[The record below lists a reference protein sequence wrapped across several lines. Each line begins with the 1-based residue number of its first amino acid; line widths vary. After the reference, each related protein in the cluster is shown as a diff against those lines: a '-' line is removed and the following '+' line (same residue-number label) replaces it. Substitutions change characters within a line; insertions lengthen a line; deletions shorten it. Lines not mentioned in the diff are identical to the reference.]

1 MADRQ
6 EFNILVSLGVSFYRS
21 PFLNTHFA
29 RLAQLGSMCPIHD
42 AEQFGR
48 ELLRA
53 DAWLGWGWPEPSREM
68 LEYAPRL
75 RWSGHLNLTLE
86 GAMSLLDRGVAV
98 SEARH
103 CWSPA
108 VAEMALGLILAGLRK
123 TSDYHAGMRRGDEV
137 WPFNDFPAQ
146 LDPREREL
154 TGRPVGI
161 VGFGGIGRRLAELLG
176 PFRTPLYVHDPFVH
190 AEIIGLYGATR
201 MSLMDL
207 IRASDVVVL
216 CAADTHD
223 ARHLMGRDEIEALRR
238 DAVLV
243 NVGRAWLVD
252 TPALVDRL
260 KRGDVV
266 AMLDVFDIEPLE
278 QGSLLRT
285 LPNAY
290 LTPHRAGG
298 LVESVQRGLDMLIL
312 DLEAYLGGMPM
323 RYGLDKESAKKALG
337 GK

>member
-1 MADRQ
+1 MAEKS
-6 EFNILVSLGVSFYRS
+6 EFNILVSLGGSFYRS
-21 PFLNTHFA
+21 NFLKPHFA
-29 RLAQLGSMCPIHD
+29 RLAQLGNVCPIHD

-53 DAWLGWGWPEPSREM
+53 DAWLGSGWPEPSLEM
-68 LEYAPRL
+68 LKYAPRL
-75 RWSGHLNLTLE
+75 RWSGHLNLTFD
-86 GAMSLLDRGVAV
+86 GAMALLDQGVAV

-103 CWSPA
+103 CWSLA

-123 TSDYHAGMRRGDEV
+123 SSDYHAAMRRGNEV
-137 WPFNDFPAQ
+137 WPFFDFPAQ

-154 TGRPVGI
+154 TGRPVGLI
-161 VGFGGIGRRLAELLG
+161 GFGGIGRRLAELLG

-190 AEIIGLYGATR
+190 DEIIELYGATR
-201 MSLMDL
+201 LSLMEL
-207 IRASDVVVL
+207 INSSDVVVL
-216 CAADTHD
+216 CAANTHD

-243 NVGRAWLVD
+243 NVGRSWLLD
-252 TPALVDRL
+252 TAALVDRL

-266 AMLDVFDIEPLE
+266 AMLDVFDTEPLE
-278 QGSLLRT
+278 QGSVLRT

-298 LVESVQRGLDMLIL
+298 LVESVRRGMDMLTL
-312 DLEAYLGGMPM
+312 DLEAHLGGVPM
-323 RYGLDKESAKKALG
+323 RYGLDKESAKKALAA
-337 GK
+337 K